1 MVSLHKEFRFY
12 YKYHMPIII
21 QLFSTSPMSQQE
33 FGFCINLFYIL
44 AREFYVIE
52 VVLSLDDDV
61 FVERH
66 VIVCGAWFDLA
77 GILLLL
83 GYIAYNRRSV

>member
-1 MVSLHKEFRFY
+1 MVSLHKVFRFY
-12 YKYHMPIII
+12 YKYHMSIVIL
-21 QLFSTSPMSQQE
+21 LFSTTPMSLHE

-44 AREFYVIE
+44 VRELYVIE
-52 VVLSLDDDV
+52 VFLSLDDDV